1 MPRSLS
7 PNWPNERACCPSPGS
22 TLPRPRQEPA
32 NLRIEPTIF
41 PSGSQ
46 PKFGDSVRRV
56 LPGAATGAPTGLGPG
71 APQTIESQV
80 HFHTRRLVPDSL
92 NQQHETRPRNTSVLL
107 FARTPW
113 PFASCLSRNRDFG
126 NGIDEGSRP
135 PSRRP
140 LLCRRLGPLSSER

>member
-80 HFHTRRLVPDSL
+80 HFHTRRLAGSCRIPSISSARPDRG
-92 NQQHETRPRNTSVLL
+92 TPRFCFSQGPPGLL
-107 FARTPW
+107 PLVSQGTAISAKGLMGDRGHP
-113 PFASCLSRNRDFG
+113 
-126 NGIDEGSRP
+126 
-135 PSRRP
+135 P
-140 LLCRRLGPLSSER
+140 LLCRRLGALSSER